1 MPNDRDKIDIFLL
14 PGEFHVGTA
23 EYRVR
28 TLLGSCVSIT
38 LWSKAHRVGAMS
50 HFLLAT
56 RARRH
61 SGGLDGRYGEDA
73 LAMMLAGLAAMGIA
87 PHECEAKI
95 FGGASMFPTL
105 ARSSGGVGR
114 ANGDLARRLLED
126 KNITVKSECLYG
138 SGHRSVIFDVGTG
151 DVWGRQVRPD
161 EAACATPVLV
171 REGRVRVPAYA

>member
-1 MPNDRDKIDIFLL
+1 MPNERDKIDIFLL
-14 PGEFHVGTA
+14 PGEFRVGTA

-38 LWSKAHRVGAMS
+38 LWSKKHQVGAMS

-56 RARRH
+56 RGRRAH
-61 SGGLDGRYGEDA
+61 TSLDGRYGEDA
-73 LAMMLAGLAAMGIA
+73 LKMMLAGLAAMGIA
-87 PHECEAKI
+87 PQECEAKI

-105 ARSSGGVGR
+105 ARTHIGVGR

-126 KNITVKSECLYG
+126 QGISVKSECLYG
-138 SGHRSVIFDVGTG
+138 SGHRSIIFDIGTG

-161 EAACATPVLV
+161 EVACATPLQM
-171 REGRVRVPAYA
+171 RHARPGLPAYA